1 MDTVQIQIV
10 ARMHSD
16 FPTKF
21 GIPRQSGLVEELTGE
36 ITFEPEYRNP
46 EIIRGIEQFSHI
58 WLLWKFSESKKEHW
72 SATVK
77 PPRLGG
83 KVRLGVFATRSPF
96 RPNDIGLS
104 CVRLLRVEQTEKG
117 PKLYVAGADLMD
129 GTPIFDI
136 KPYLP
141 YADCVPDARGG
152 FADRVK
158 GYALEVEIPEKLLL
172 KLPNE
177 QQGCV
182 REILAE
188 DPRPSYQNDPDR
200 VYGMEYAGY
209 EIKFRVKD
217 YRLTVCEIERA
228 AADRTIK

>member
-1 MDTVQIQIV
+1 MKKLEYI
-10 ARMHSD
+10 ARIHTD

-21 GIPRQSGLVEELTGE
+21 GIPRQSGLVSTKGT
-36 ITFEPEYRNP
+36 IVFEPEYRK
-46 EIIRGIEQFSHI
+46 EEALKGLEEYSHLWLI
-58 WLLWKFSESKKEHW
+58 WEFSE
-72 SATVK
+72 V
-77 PPRLGG
+77 
-83 KVRLGVFATRSPF
+83 VRENWNP
-96 RPNDIGLS
+96 IGLS
-104 CVRLLRVEQTEKG
+104 CVRLLGIEKRPEKG
-117 PKLYVAGADLMD
+117 MVVEVEGADLMD
-129 GTPIFDI
+129 GTPILDI

-141 YADCVPDARGG
+141 YVDCMPDARGG

-217 YRLTVCEIERA
+217 YRLTVCEIERV
-228 AADRTIK
+228 AADRIIK